1 MVPFG
6 LAQAPAY
13 FQTLINKVLKGLHK
27 FAVAYLDDIII
38 FSKNE
43 EEHLDH
49 LRIIFQRLKEA
60 GLKLKRSKCDFMKT
74 QIQYLGHLISSNGI
88 QLLPEKLGSIK
99 NMPAPWSAK
108 EVKQFLG
115 LAGYYCKFVPWF
127 SDLSRPL
134 TRLTWKDILFKW
146 TKECQLC
153 FKLLKEILCTHPIL
167 WYPDPNRPCVLFTD
181 ASKYGWAGLLTQ
193 PYKEIDKL
201 TQSTTEVGISQK
213 KTVIHHP
220 VSYISGLFTGSQL
233 NWAALTKEAYAIYM
247 SIRKLSFYLT
257 NADVLIRSDHLPLKK
272 FLRQN
277 TLNTKVNNWAVELK
291 SYNLK
296 FEYIQGIKNTF
307 ADTLSR
313 LLEIDPDVALPAE
326 PPGTEFG
333 YNYFFEELPPVE
345 VGEIIVEGVKLKP
358 DHDTFF
364 KDVDLDPTLPLKSR
378 SIRSLQAKDAKISN
392 ILQWLQVGDLP
403 PDIYLIE
410 DGILR
415 RRIVEPT
422 GNEFK
427 LVVIPR
433 ALIDHILM
441 TAHNHGRHNGF
452 PRTYTAIR

>member
-1 MVPFG
+1 M
-6 LAQAPAY
+6 
-13 FQTLINKVLKGLHK
+13 KR
-27 FAVAYLDDIII
+27 LDE
-38 FSKNE
+38 STE
-43 EEHLDH
+43 
-49 LRIIFQRLKEA
+49 
-60 GLKLKRSKCDFMKT
+60 
-74 QIQYLGHLISSNGI
+74 
-88 QLLPEKLGSIK
+88 
-99 NMPAPWSAK
+99 
-108 EVKQFLG
+108 
-115 LAGYYCKFVPWF
+115 
-127 SDLSRPL
+127 
-134 TRLTWKDILFKW
+134 
-146 TKECQLC
+146 
-153 FKLLKEILCTHPIL
+153 
-167 WYPDPNRPCVLFTD
+167 
-181 ASKYGWAGLLTQ
+181 
-193 PYKEIDKL
+193 
-201 TQSTTEVGISQK
+201 STTKGGASQK

-220 VSYISGLFTGSQL
+220 VSYISGLFRGSQL

-277 TLNTKVNNWAVELK
+277 TMNTKVNNWAVELE

-296 FEYIQGIKNTF
+296 FEYIKGIKNTL

-333 YNYFFEELPPVE
+333 YNFFEELPPVE

-358 DHDTFF
+358 NPDTFF
-364 KDVDLDPTLPLKSR
+364 KDVDLTLPLKSR

-415 RRIVEPT
+415 RRIVELT

-427 LVVIPR
+427 LIVIPR
-433 ALIDHILM
+433 SLVDHILM
-441 TAHNHGRHNGF
+441 TAHDHGGHNGF
-452 PRTYTAIR
+452 PRMYAAIRWLYYWVGMKRDIQQHCKRMSVVCKTQHCKGKVQENSFQRS